1 MSRASRRVAAAPDR
15 RGGILALGEH
25 AAAASRESEI
35 SLEQK
40 SKKKRRPMMPVPE
53 MFNPKHYEG
62 VRKPLLEAETMPAYG
77 PTRRRIAAARSIT
90 SGKRR
95 GISSARLIKSQ
106 TRAISSRSIHRD
118 THHHPTR
125 SGQQSSGLRQHLPA
139 PRLRAAGRARQLQ
152 ADRVPL
158 SQLEL

>member
-1 MSRASRRVAAAPDR
+1 
-15 RGGILALGEH
+15 
-25 AAAASRESEI
+25 
-35 SLEQK
+35 
-40 SKKKRRPMMPVPE
+40 MPVPE

-62 VRKPLLEAETMPAYG
+62 VRKPLLEAETMPAWTYTS
-77 PTRRRIAAARSIT
+77 PEFYRREIDRIWKKAWNFIGSVDQVPNKGDFFTLR
-90 SGKRR
+90 
-95 GISSARLIKSQ
+95 
-106 TRAISSRSIHRD
+106 IHRD